1 MARNLDSECAT
12 TNWFENI
19 PMRRELRELNRQ
31 KFAFLSV
38 SSAPPRLCGEELELE
53 ISMDASGAEDA
64 VGIEGAF

>member
-1 MARNLDSECAT
+1 
-12 TNWFENI
+12 
-19 PMRRELRELNRQ
+19 MRRELRELNRQ